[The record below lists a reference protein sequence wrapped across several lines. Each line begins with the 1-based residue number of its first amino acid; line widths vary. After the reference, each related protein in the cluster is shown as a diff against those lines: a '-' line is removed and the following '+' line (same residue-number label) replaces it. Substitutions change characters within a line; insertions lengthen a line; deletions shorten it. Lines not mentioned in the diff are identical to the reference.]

1 MCREEPGS
9 RASQPP
15 HSQCAELRVT
25 GTISDIKRFA
35 VHDGPGIRTTLFMK
49 GCPLSCL
56 WCHNPESLDSKPILS
71 YIDKLCVVCGACAA
85 ACPRGCHVFGGGD
98 KPADENEPAGDK
110 APTGNLTAPD
120 ASPVLHHIERRMCD
134 CCGACVV
141 ACMPGALRI
150 FGEKITAERAAELLL
165 EDADFYEQSGGGAT
179 FSGGE
184 PLLQADFCAAVM
196 RILKENG
203 THIAVDT
210 CGDVPWAAFQTVL
223 PYTDMF
229 LFDLKYVDADKL
241 ATWTGGSVGRIV
253 GNLRALAARGA
264 LCEIRIPVIPAFND
278 DDAALLAMG
287 RLAASMPNIT

>member
-1 MCREEPGS
+1 FVG
-9 RASQPP
+9 ASKKP
-15 HSQCAELRVT
+15 ADE
-25 GTISDIKRFA
+25 
-35 VHDGPGIRTTLFMK
+35 
-49 GCPLSCL
+49 
-56 WCHNPESLDSKPILS
+56 NES
-71 YIDKLCVVCGACAA
+71 A
-85 ACPRGCHVFGGGD
+85 GD
-98 KPADENEPAGDK
+98 KPADENEPAGDKSAEENEPAGDK

-134 CCGACVV
+134 CCGACVG

-150 FGEKITAERAAELLL
+150 FGEKITAARAAELLL

-196 RILKENG
+196 RILKDSG

-264 LCEIRIPVIPAFND
+264 LCEIRIPVIPGFND

-287 RLAASMPNIT
+287 RLAASMPNITCVRLLAYHNLSGGKYDSLGMRDAMPKTAPPTARRMEEIKTMMSGVCPNVILSGEV